1 MFKELAEL
9 AKYRE
14 LLLNLVIRDIKVR
27 YKNSVLGFFWSLL
40 NPLMQVAVI
49 TVVFKFVGFADEI
62 PNYSAYVLCAFLPW
76 TFFQMSVLDAA
87 QSVLQHGDLVK
98 KTYFP
103 REVLPAS
110 FVISNLVH
118 FILALGVF
126 FVYLLVLGT
135 PILKTW
141 LLLPVVVGIQFMLTM
156 GVAYIVSCLNVYYED
171 VKYMVTVFLNLL
183 FYLTPIIYFVEMVW
197 TPDFATRIPEHYR
210 PLGVMLAKVHYM
222 NPLSLLI
229 TAYRKI
235 LLPPPGIPGMPDLP
249 LNYEHL
255 ALAGGMSLVVLL
267 AGYLFFNSRKH
278 SFAEML

>member
-27 YKNSVLGFFWSLL
+27 YKNSVLGFFWSLA
-40 NPLMQVAVI
+40 NPLLQVATI
-49 TVVFKFVGFADEI
+49 TVVFKFVGFADRI

-103 REVLPAS
+103 REVLPTS

-135 PILKTW
+135 PILRTW
-141 LLLPVVVGIQFMLTM
+141 LLLPVVVLIQFMLTM
-156 GVAYIVSCLNVYYED
+156 GVAYIISCLNVYYED

-197 TPDFATRIPEHYR
+197 TPAFAARIPERYQA
-210 PLGVMLAKVHYM
+210 LGVLLAKIHYM

-235 LLPPPGIPGMPDLP
+235 LLPPANVPGMPDLP
-249 LNYEHL
+249 LSYAHL
-255 ALAGGMSLVVLL
+255 GLAALMSLAVLL

-278 SFAEML
+278 RFAEML